1 MQVIRRSQ
9 LFLTAWALAV
19 MSGSGACGVLSV
31 EEPTASGMCA
41 QDSDCAE
48 GLRCYDQR
56 LCVVRQSPAFA
67 VQARLTPPSG
77 SGKIVEQFALQ
88 LDAAMRGD
96 TAALMLGEP
105 ALVRGTVKRA
115 GSSTLAAS
123 IPGTLV
129 ASAQSQDGTALNFQ
143 VASFATLQS
152 FAGSPTKQGFELRV
166 QPGYTYTVVFR
177 PEAAELIPPHTS
189 NITVGGSIDNWKIE
203 LPSEDKLLR
212 VRGRLL
218 AGGVPLVGLRAFLI
232 DDEGKL
238 DSTRALVDGKG
249 EFALWV
255 DPAAKPGRLR
265 FEPVDLGSALPQ
277 GETVGEIDIH
287 KAALKGEPLDL
298 GDLDLGA
305 IGPAS
310 AVTLTAAAG
319 GQPESGA
326 LVRVQ
331 RLLKAETQGVKA
343 WIEVHG
349 HTDDEG
355 RWSAELPPGPMVVSV
370 IPEVH
375 SAAARWSAKVKG
387 ESGQLAIELGKRPV
401 VMGQV
406 LDYRQRPVAQ
416 ATLRMRRVTT
426 GAGEIMAG
434 STTLGEAEIQ
444 GTTDAQ
450 GRFAMPADLGGW
462 WLWVAP
468 RPQDG
473 LPRVLAAQVD
483 LTAGSVPP
491 QLAVVVPAPVLLV
504 GRTLTAKGVG
514 LAGVAVDIL
523 AQQALHPLIGSAG
536 AKRAGMP
543 LPGADIA
550 SSQNRLIGSA
560 TSGNGGVFEV
570 LLAPPQAQP

>member
-1 MQVIRRSQ
+1 MQVIRRS
-9 LFLTAWALAV
+9 LRALALV
-19 MSGSGACGVLSV
+19 LAALLSGAACGVLSV

-41 QDSDCAE
+41 QDSDCGE

-56 LCVVRQSPAFA
+56 FCVLRQSPAFE
-67 VQARLTPPSG
+67 VRARLTPPSG
-77 SGKIVEQFALQ
+77 SGKIAEQFELKVDASQ
-88 LDAAMRGD
+88 RGDAA
-96 TAALMLGEP
+96 ALLLGEP

-129 ASAQSQDGTALNFQ
+129 ASAQGQDGTPLQFQ

-189 NITVGGSIDNWKIE
+189 KITVGGSIDNWKIE

-218 AGGVPLVGLRAFLI
+218 AAGVPLTGLRAFLI

-238 DSTRALVDGKG
+238 DSTRAQVDADGA
-249 EFALWV
+249 FALWV

-265 FEPVDLGSALPQ
+265 FEPVDSAKLLPQ
-277 GETVGEIDIH
+277 GESQNEIDIH
-287 KAALKGEPLDL
+287 KVALKGEPLDL

-305 IGPAS
+305 LPPAA
-310 AVTLTAAAG
+310 AVTLTATAEG
-319 GQPESGA
+319 KPESGA

-331 RLLKAETQGVKA
+331 RLIKPQTPGIKA
-343 WIEVHG
+343 WIEGHG
-349 HTDDEG
+349 HTDDAG

-375 SAAARWSAKVKG
+375 STAARWSAKVAAQP
-387 ESGQLAIELGKRPV
+387 GQLSIALGQRAV
-401 VMGQV
+401 VTGQV
-406 LDYRQRPVAQ
+406 LDYRARPVAL
-416 ATLRMRRVTT
+416 ATLRMRRVTM
-426 GAGEIMAG
+426 GAGETLAG

-444 GTTDAQ
+444 AHTDAD
-450 GRFAMPADLGGW
+450 GRFALPADLGGW
-462 WLWVAP
+462 WLWVVP

-473 LPRVLAAQVD
+473 LPRLLAAQVD
-483 LTAGSVPP
+483 LTEGSVPAP
-491 QLAVVVPAPVLLV
+491 LAVVVPAPVLLV

-514 LAGVAVDIL
+514 LAGVAVDVL
-523 AQQALHPLIGSAG
+523 APEALHPLIGSAG
-536 AKRAGMP
+536 AKRAGLP
-543 LPGADIA
+543 LPGADVA
-550 SSQNRLIGSA
+550 SSQNRLIGEA
-560 TSGNGGVFEV
+560 TSAAGGVFEV
-570 LLAPPQAQP
+570 LLAPPAPDP